1 MKKSNGD
8 FSRIRS
14 FVRSTTRYPVSSLP
28 FLPDPQQKNR
38 NRARRQ
44 QQKPQITGQHAVVS
58 GSGGTGLRCIRSIRC
73 PVLFLFLRLIRCIC
87 PGIGDGKSRLC
98 VSFNCC
104 RISVY
109 RIFCNCVDDLFSTVI
124 PVQTELP
131 ARLCLQEA
139 DTAALCDRHSI
150 DQTAASHFY

>member
-14 FVRSTTRYPVSSLP
+14 FVRLTTRYPVSSLP
-28 FLPDPQQKNR
+28 FLPALQQKNR

-44 QQKPQITGQHAVVS
+44 QQKPQIHGQAAVVS
-58 GSGGTGLRCIRSIRC
+58 GSGGTSLRCIRCIRR
-73 PVLFLFLRLIRCIC
+73 PVLFLLLWLIRRIC
-87 PGIGDGKSRLC
+87 SGIRDDKPRLC